1 MARRTRTIALA
12 SLVLIGPMLV
22 ACDQAAPPAATPP
35 EVSVA
40 QVVSVTAPQWDEFTG
55 RFSAI
60 DAVDLRPRVSG
71 YIQRVAYE
79 EGQEVAVGQILFVID
94 PSSYQ
99 AELDR
104 AIADLERA
112 RSKASLA
119 TSESERARKL
129 AEQQVI
135 STEMY
140 EQRSAAMRQA
150 QSEIR
155 ASQAAVDLARLNLG
169 YTQVRAPVSGR
180 AGKALVTV
188 GNLAEANDTVLVN
201 IVSLDPMHVYFEGD
215 EGTYLRY
222 VNSIRAGEQLSP
234 RNTRTPVRIG
244 LTNEEGFPHTGY
256 VDFVDNRVDE
266 GTGTIRARAVVEN
279 KDGRFTPGLYA
290 RVQMMASEPRDML
303 LVDEKAIVTDQ
314 DRKYVYVLAGDKTVQ
329 RRDVQL
335 GPKQEGL
342 RVIRAG
348 LQRSDRVVVN
358 GLQKIM
364 GSGTA
369 VTPLIIPM
377 IPPDT
382 SAKAL

>member
-12 SLVLIGPMLV
+12 SLVLIGPMLA
-22 ACDQAAPPAATPP
+22 ACDQAAPPVATPP

-104 AIADLERA
+104 AAADLERA

-188 GNLAEANDTVLVN
+188 GNLAQANDTVLVN

-244 LTNEEGFPHTGY
+244 LTNEDGFPHTGY

-335 GPKQEGL
+335 GPKQDGL
-342 RVIRAG
+342 RIIRSG

-369 VTPLIIPM
+369 VTPLVIPM

>member
-1 MARRTRTIALA
+1 MATQRTTSFLAILVVSCLA
-12 SLVLIGPMLV
+12 S
-22 ACDQAAPPAATPP
+22 ACGDAPAPAAAPP

-79 EGQEVAVGQILFVID
+79 EGQEVAVGQILFAID

-104 AIADLERA
+104 AVADLERA

-188 GNLAEANDTVLVN
+188 GNLAQGNDTVLVN

-222 VNSIRAGEQLSP
+222 VNSIRSGEQLSP

-329 RRDVQL
+329 RRDIQL
-335 GPKQEGL
+335 GPKQDGL
-342 RVIRAG
+342 RIVRSG

-369 VTPLIIPM
+369 VTPLVIPM

-382 SAKAL
+382 STKAL

>member
-1 MARRTRTIALA
+1 MARRIRTITLA
-12 SLVLIGPMLV
+12 SLVLAGTMV
-22 ACDQAAPPAATPP
+22 SACDQAPAPSVTPP

-71 YIQRVAYE
+71 YIQRVTYE

-104 AIADLERA
+104 ATADLERA

-180 AGKALVTV
+180 AGKAMVTV
-188 GNLAEANDTVLVN
+188 GNLAAANDTVLVN

-244 LTNEEGFPHTGY
+244 LTNEDGFPHSGY

-314 DRKYVYVLAGDKTVQ
+314 DRKYVYVLAGDMTVQ

-335 GPKQEGL
+335 GPKQDGL
-342 RVIRAG
+342 RIVRSG

-369 VTPLIIPM
+369 VTPLVIPM

>member
-12 SLVLIGPMLV
+12 SLVLVGPMLA
-22 ACDQAAPPAATPP
+22 ACNQAPPAAATPP

-104 AIADLERA
+104 AVADLERA

-188 GNLAEANDTVLVN
+188 GNLAQGNDTVLVN

-222 VNSIRAGEQLSP
+222 VNSIRSGEQLSP

-335 GPKQEGL
+335 GPKQDGL
-342 RVIRAG
+342 RIVRSG

-369 VTPLIIPM
+369 VTPLVIPM

>member
-12 SLVLIGPMLV
+12 SLVLIGPMLA

-104 AIADLERA
+104 AAADLERA

-188 GNLAEANDTVLVN
+188 GNLAQANDTVLVN

-244 LTNEEGFPHTGY
+244 LTNEDGFPHTGY

-335 GPKQEGL
+335 GPKQDGL
-342 RVIRAG
+342 RIIRSG

-369 VTPLIIPM
+369 VTPLVIPM